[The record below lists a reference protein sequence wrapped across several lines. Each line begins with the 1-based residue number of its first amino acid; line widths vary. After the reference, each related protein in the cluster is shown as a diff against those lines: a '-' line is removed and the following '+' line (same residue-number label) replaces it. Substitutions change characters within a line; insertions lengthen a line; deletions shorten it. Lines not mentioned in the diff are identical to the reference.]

1 MAMQLRILSLFSY
14 TLYSICFVFALS
26 CSALQDHH
34 GATESGP
41 PPPSPDMLEM
51 GVHCHPSSLIRMGS
65 DGTTRMMPVR
75 DEPGTWV
82 FFGETPRGSV
92 KAIHQKGTATELP
105 NENFDASLEIQPE
118 THPVDI
124 RPSSDSMDMK
134 ARYRFTM
141 LSSGTPC
148 RDSVRYSASRI
159 GRERDP
165 ETGMSL
171 AVSLRETT
179 MGSGWIH
186 IDAPGLWWIT
196 AERKTDDNST
206 EWASL
211 SFRIPEKP
219 GPDHYAAFLKDGA
232 YLDCP
237 DALAEAVSEAEVIFI
252 GEKHDDPVAHMLEQE
267 ILAAVHRR
275 KDKVALSMEM
285 FERDVQSVLDGYL
298 KGQYT
303 ERHFL
308 DASRPWPRYAEDYRP
323 MVEYAKEHGLP
334 VIAANAP
341 RRLVNLV
348 SRKGPDALAEVP
360 EAERRFLPPLPYHIP
375 TEGRYVDKLS
385 DVFKRIAKGEGE
397 SKLPG
402 PRRKRDWLAKGKPHL
417 DRFNELLSEGGGAKT
432 PAGRMPP
439 HGMMMAAKKKG
450 NPSQSLWDAA
460 MAYSISR
467 HLEANPQVT
476 VVQVNGAFHSDEH
489 LGTVEQLLRY
499 RPGTRI
505 TVISILPDESFPAFD
520 RESFGGLGDVVI
532 ITDPSWQPDA

>member
-1 MAMQLRILSLFSY
+1 MQLRILSLFAY
-14 TLYSICFVFALS
+14 TLYSICSVFALS
-26 CSALQDHH
+26 CTALQDPT

-41 PPPSPDMLEM
+41 PLPSPEMLEM
-51 GVHCHPSSLIRMGS
+51 GVHCFPSSLIRMGS
-65 DGTTRMMPVR
+65 DGTTRMMPVP

-82 FFGETPRGSV
+82 FFGETSRGSV
-92 KAIHQKGTATELP
+92 KAILQKGPATELP
-105 NENFDASLEIQPE
+105 NENFEAPLEIQPK

-124 RPSSDSMDMK
+124 RPSSDSMAMK
-134 ARYRFTM
+134 ARFRFSV
-141 LSSGTPC
+141 LSSGKPC
-148 RDSVRYSASRI
+148 QDPVRYSASRL
-159 GRERDP
+159 GRERNP
-165 ETGMSL
+165 ETGKSL
-171 AVSLRETT
+171 AVSLRESS
-179 MGSGWIH
+179 MGSGWIP

-196 AERKTDDNST
+196 AERKTNDNGSL
-206 EWASL
+206 WASL

-219 GPDHYAAFLKDGA
+219 GPDNYASFTNDGT
-232 YLDCP
+232 YLDGP
-237 DALAEAVSEAEVIFI
+237 DAVAEALAGAEVIFI

-267 ILAAVHRR
+267 ILAAVHR
-275 KDKVALSMEM
+275 KKEMVALSLEM

-298 KGQYT
+298 RGQYT

-348 SRKGPDALAEVP
+348 SRNGPDALLEVP

-375 TEGRYVDKLS
+375 LEGRYVDKLA
-385 DVFKRIAKGEGE
+385 DVFKRIAKGDEE
-397 SKLPG
+397 KKLPG
-402 PRRKRDWLAKGKPHL
+402 PRRKRDWLAKGRPHL
-417 DRFNELLSEGGGAKT
+417 DRFNELLSTGGGADV

-450 NPSQSLWDAA
+450 NPSQSLWDAT

-467 HLEANPQVT
+467 HLEADPRTT

-505 TVISILPDESFPAFD
+505 AVISILPDESFPAFD
-520 RESFGGLGDVVI
+520 KESLGALGDVVI
-532 ITDPSWQPDA
+532 ITDPGWQPDA